1 MHKYKIYV
9 FLFLTIGILCFNYT
23 YASNNSLPLL
33 GKIIYIDPGHG
44 GLDPGALYKTI
55 NEKDINLEISKKIEE
70 SLTRQG
76 AIVYMTRY
84 GDYDLSANNTI
95 NRKRSDLSRRSNII
109 NRSNC
114 DLYLSIHLN
123 AETSSTWRGG
133 QMFYDDINTKNK
145 QIAEI
150 FQKLFKEKLNS
161 NREYKKVNDLYLQ
174 KRVKVPGIL
183 IEVGFLSNPNDRY
196 LLKQD
201 SYQSKVAD
209 VITEGV
215 IEYLFFTCHHT
226 HLL

>member
-215 IEYLFFTCHHT
+215 IEYFFS
-226 HLL
+226 